1 MEVKL
6 RVRRFDPSQG
16 GEAYYQRY
24 VIEMPESATILDSL
38 LAVRERVD
46 GSLAFRCA
54 CRSAICGS
62 CAMRV
67 NGASRL
73 ACKTKVIDVAP
84 NGGEITIEP
93 LANLPVIKDLV
104 AEMAPFYEKMRAVL
118 PWLVVDP
125 ERPEPEREYLMEPER
140 ALRLGHLVSC
150 IQCAACYSACPI
162 VAIDDG
168 YLGPAALTKACRYC
182 QDTRDDAR
190 TQRLARVADEEGLW
204 RCHTVF
210 SCMEQCPKGINPT
223 EAIQQLKKMVI
234 LDRLGL
240 GRSGRRRKRDV

>member
-1 MEVKL
+1 VEVKL
-6 RVRRFDPSQG
+6 KVRRFDPSRE

-24 VIEMPESATILDSL
+24 VIDAPQSATVLDSL
-38 LAVRERVD
+38 LMVREQVD

-62 CAMRV
+62 CAMRI

-84 NGGEITIEP
+84 DGREITLEP

-104 AEMAPFYEKMRAVL
+104 AEMTPFYEKMRAVL

-125 ERPEPEREYLMEPER
+125 EMPEPEREYLMEPKR
-140 ALRLGHLVSC
+140 ALWLGHLVSC

-162 VAIDDG
+162 VAIDDS

-182 QDTRDDAR
+182 QDTRDEGKE
-190 TQRLARVADEEGLW
+190 QRLARVASEEGLW

-210 SCMEQCPKGINPT
+210 SCSEQCPKGVNPT

-234 LDRLGL
+234 LRRLGL
-240 GRSGRRRKRDV
+240 DRSQSRRK